1 MPSRMTFKE
10 FDQKVREGLTEQES
24 EFQDHE
30 DMHGCYDA
38 EWTVEET
45 IAEIKSVYS
54 DFVNGKT

>member
-1 MPSRMTFKE
+1 MTFKE